1 MKKTPPLHAS
11 GGQGLIKVIL
21 LMKLT
26 IALILMTTFQV
37 SANDGFSQTRITLKL
52 QSAELKLALKQIEK
66 KSSYRFL
73 YNDDVVSSTRKVDVN
88 ADNTLVTDV
97 LDKMFSDGELG
108 YRVLNNNLVVI
119 TSKNAEIKD
128 IRVTGRVVDSDGNPV
143 PGVSVKVKGS
153 SAGTS
158 TAADGT
164 YSISVPD
171 GATLVFSSVGYESE
185 EIKVNGRSS
194 IDVALKNSVK
204 QIEQVVVVGYGS
216 QRKIDVT
223 GAVGTIKGEEISKQ
237 SSVNAVSGLQGKVAG
252 VQITNN
258 GGPGSSPQIRIRG
271 VGTIFGSNNP
281 LFVVDGVWFDD
292 ISFLNPADIENMSIL
307 KDASSEAIYGIR
319 AANGVVLI
327 TTKKG
332 KAGKAQVTY
341 NGTVG
346 YQKVTNEVK
355 MANAREY
362 TTLVNEAAGSQ
373 VLDPAKYNVDGTD
386 WYHQIL
392 RNAFVTNHQ
401 VSVAGGGTGSTYNV
415 SFGFLDQDGLV
426 ETNNFKRYTARIQHE
441 FEVFKPLK
449 MGYTLTGAFIKSRDI
464 DGGIFRQMYT
474 AYPVLPVYYADGS
487 YGDAGDYP
495 LGDGA
500 KYNPQ
505 VTIDYFDQTTNQYR
519 LTGSAFGELKFL
531 RHFTL
536 RSSIGGERTDQMVR
550 NYAEVYNLGPSMRR
564 DKSTL
569 TLTEDRTRNWLLENT
584 LTYENRFGKH
594 SVKALAGQGAQ
605 SYRYYKRIG
614 SAENIPKGSSF
625 EYLSNGSNPFYRD
638 VDPNSPPGY
647 PLYNTIASYFGRVNY
662 SFDNKYLLTASI
674 RADGSSKYADPNKWG
689 YFPSVGIGWVV
700 TKEKFMESQKIF
712 DNLKLRGSWGQ
723 VGNASVPANLSI
735 QTVSQ
740 TPQMI
745 AIFNGVAYQGAS
757 IDKVV
762 PPTTFWEK
770 SEGLDI
776 GLEATLLKN
785 RLNVEIGYYSRKTL
799 DAIFSIPIPGSV
811 GAAGSSI
818 VGNSATF
825 QNRGMEFLVS
835 WKDDLNKNLSYFISA
850 NFAFNNN
857 KVLSTATGSNPIYG
871 GGNGLA
877 NGSLA
882 TRTVLGQPIGHFY
895 GYQVIGVFQ
904 TNADAAPWGATA
916 GDFQYA
922 DVSGSAGV
930 PDGKIDGFDRV
941 VLGNPNP
948 KYSYGINTNWTY
960 KKFDLAVDFQGV
972 AGVQIY
978 NANVGWRYGNENYS
992 KDFYDNRWHGA
1003 GTSNTYPSAKI
1014 GSSYN
1019 SKPSSFFVE
1028 NGSYFRIRN
1037 VQLGYTLTGNKLLS
1051 KAHIS
1056 RLRAFVNTQNP
1067 FTFFK
1072 YKGFSPEIGG
1082 GPTSAGIDANVY
1094 PLSATYSFG
1103 VNVSF

>member
-1 MKKTPPLHAS
+1 MKKTPPLRAS

-26 IALILMTTFQV
+26 IAFILMTTLNV
-37 SANDGFSQTRITLKL
+37 SANVFSQTRITLKL
-52 QSAELKLALKQIEK
+52 QSAELKMALKQIEK

-73 YNDDVVSSTRKVDVN
+73 YNDDVVSSNRKVDIN
-88 ADNTLVTDV
+88 ANNTLVTEV
-97 LDKMFSDGELG
+97 LDKMFSEGELG

-119 TSKNAEIKD
+119 TSKNAEVND
-128 IRVTGRVVDSDGNPV
+128 IRVSGRVTNSDGSPV

-158 TAADGT
+158 TGSDGS

-185 EIKVNGRSS
+185 EIKVSGRST
-194 IDVALKNSVK
+194 IDVVLRNSVK

-223 GAVGTIKGEEISKQ
+223 GAVGTIKGDEISKQ

-258 GGPGSSPQIRIRG
+258 GAPGSAPDIKIRG
-271 VGTIFGSNNP
+271 VGTVFGSSRP

-292 ISFLNPADIENMSIL
+292 ISFLNPADIDNMSIL
-307 KDASSEAIYGIR
+307 KDASSESIYGIR

-346 YQKVTNEVK
+346 YQKVTNQVK

-362 TTLVNEAAGSQ
+362 TTLVNEKDNAQ
-373 VLDPAKYNVDGTD
+373 TLDPARYNVDGTD

-401 VSVAGGGTGSTYNV
+401 ISVSGGADRSNYNV

-426 ETNNFKRYTARIQHE
+426 ETNNYKRYTARLQHE
-441 FEVFKPLK
+441 IEVAKPFKL
-449 MGYTLTGAFIKSRDI
+449 GYTLTGAYINSRDI
-464 DGGIFRQMYT
+464 NGGIFRQMYT

-505 VTIDYFDQTTNQYR
+505 VTIDYFDQNTKQYR
-519 LTGSAFGELKFL
+519 LTGNVFGELKFL
-531 RHFTL
+531 KYFTF
-536 RSSIGGERTDQMVR
+536 RSSIGGERTDQLVR
-550 NYAEVYNLGPSMRR
+550 NYAPVYNLGPSMRN
-564 DKSTL
+564 DSSLL
-569 TLTEDRTRNWLLENT
+569 TLTEERTRNWLLENT
-584 LTYENRFGKH
+584 LTFEKRFGKH

-605 SYRYYKRIG
+605 SYRFYKRIG
-614 SAENIPKGSSF
+614 SAKNLPNGSTF
-625 EYLSNGSNPFYRD
+625 DYLSLGVSQNYRD
-638 VDPNSPPGY
+638 VDLPSY
-647 PLYNTIASYFGRVNY
+647 PLYSTIASYFGRINY
-662 SFDNKYLLTASI
+662 SFNNKYMLTASI
-674 RADGSSKYADPNKWG
+674 RADGSSKYATPNKWG
-689 YFPSVGIGWVV
+689 YFPSVGVGWVV

-712 DNLKLRGSWGQ
+712 DNLKLRASWGK
-723 VGNASVPANLSI
+723 VGNASVPANLSV
-735 QTVSQ
+735 QSVTQ
-740 TPQMI
+740 TPQLV
-745 AIFNGVAYQGAS
+745 AIFNGQTYQGAS
-757 IDKVV
+757 IDKIV

-770 SEGLDI
+770 SEGTDV
-776 GLEATLLKN
+776 GVEATLLKN
-785 RLNVEIGYYSRKTL
+785 RLNVEIGYYNRKTL
-799 DAIFSIPIPGSV
+799 DAIFEIPILGSLGV
-811 GAAGSSI
+811 SGSSI
-818 VGNSATF
+818 IGNQATF
-825 QNRGMEFLVS
+825 QNRGMEFLVN
-835 WKDDLNKNLSYFISA
+835 WKDDLNKNISYSVSA

-857 KVLSTATGSNPIYG
+857 KVLSTATGANPIYG
-871 GGNGLA
+871 GGAGLA

-895 GYQVIGVFQ
+895 GYQVGGIFQ
-904 TNADAAPWGATA
+904 TDAEAAPWNAKA
-916 GDFQYA
+916 GDFRYVDQNN
-922 DVSGSAGV
+922 DN
-930 PDGKIDGFDRV
+930 KIDGSDRV

-960 KKFDLAVDFQGV
+960 KQFDLAVDFQGV

-978 NANVGWRYGNENYS
+978 NANVGWRYGNENFS

-1003 GTSNTYPSAKI
+1003 GTSNTYPSARI

-1019 SKPSSFFVE
+1019 AAPNSFFVE

-1037 VQLGYTLTGNKLLS
+1037 VQLGYVVNAKLLTRL
-1051 KAHIS
+1051 HIS

-1067 FTFFK
+1067 FTFFR

-1094 PLSATYSFG
+1094 PLSATYNFG